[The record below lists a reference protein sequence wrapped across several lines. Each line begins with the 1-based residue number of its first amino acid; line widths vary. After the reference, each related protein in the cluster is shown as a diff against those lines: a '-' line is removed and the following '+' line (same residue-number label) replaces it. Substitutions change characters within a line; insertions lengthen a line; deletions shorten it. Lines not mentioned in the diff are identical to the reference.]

1 MDKWCEVASQPGA
14 VQLDGCPVYTT
25 RLLRRVRGRGSV
37 QRGEADAANSVDQHG
52 HRLTRR
58 VGILVLHA
66 ALFSERN
73 TLLITGAGSYTIN
86 HATDDDVPAA
96 AGLIR
101 SLEFTPLLSLSL
113 SLALCRLAVCKSST
127 DPLAIG
133 PPDASLTS
141 LHQVTYSSATYD
153 RRRVSHF
160 WDSLEIVRKTTS
172 GVGVELF

>member
-113 SLALCRLAVCKSST
+113 SLWLSVGLRCVNHRLTHLPSAHLMHLSHLSIKLLTAPPRTTVVVCRISGILSKS
-127 DPLAIG
+127 
-133 PPDASLTS
+133 
-141 LHQVTYSSATYD
+141 
-153 RRRVSHF
+153 
-160 WDSLEIVRKTTS
+160 
-172 GVGVELF
+172 